1 MLLADAEEFWK
12 APNVFDVMT
21 FGGFALGILSIW
33 LAWWLAKRDIEKRL
47 VEVARDASAA
57 ARDEVRRVGRALLH
71 SGIGSTI
78 RSLELCREACNG
90 KRWARAAELCLLA
103 REQLARILAQPA
115 ADDKIEEHLRDVSAA
130 LQNCVKQLRDQPR
143 VGTGVLPPAVQH
155 GLDEA
160 ILALHRVEGRL
171 TGIQMG
177 ADHG

>member
-1 MLLADAEEFWK
+1 
-12 APNVFDVMT
+12 
-21 FGGFALGILSIW
+21 
-33 LAWWLAKRDIEKRL
+33 
-47 VEVARDASAA
+47 
-57 ARDEVRRVGRALLH
+57 
-71 SGIGSTI
+71 
-78 RSLELCREACNG
+78 LCREACNG
-90 KRWARAAELCLLA
+90 KRWPRAAELCLLA